1 MLLAEKTVQ
10 GESNSM
16 LFVIKFDVVSCFF
29 FSAAGFG
36 MGWVVRLSS
45 VLFSK
50 TRSSVYTQT
59 LFHAPQPRAEYLGV
73 PFFFFLFFSPSR
85 FFNG

>member
-29 FSAAGFG
+29 FFSRGVWDG
-36 MGWVVRLSS
+36 MGGETIKRSIFENS
-45 VLFSK
+45 VFGL
-50 TRSSVYTQT
+50 YTDT
-59 LFHAPQPRAEYLGV
+59 FPCPPAPG
-73 PFFFFLFFSPSR
+73 
-85 FFNG
+85 